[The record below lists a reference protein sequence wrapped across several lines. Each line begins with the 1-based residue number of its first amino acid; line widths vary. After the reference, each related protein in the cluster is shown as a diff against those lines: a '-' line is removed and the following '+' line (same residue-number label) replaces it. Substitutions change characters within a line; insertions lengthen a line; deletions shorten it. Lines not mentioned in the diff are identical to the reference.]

1 MKHRN
6 PKNSRFRGFL
16 HPSWVARLSELGG
29 RGDGDKLGVDLAVV
43 LLQQEVAGVYPA
55 KLPSETWNR
64 LEQKWFSAVLEIWL
78 TECPVRKGS

>member
-1 MKHRN
+1 M
-6 PKNSRFRGFL
+6 
-16 HPSWVARLSELGG
+16 ARLSELGG

-43 LLQQEVAGVYPA
+43 LLQQEVAEFIQPSCHR
-55 KLPSETWNR
+55 KLWNR